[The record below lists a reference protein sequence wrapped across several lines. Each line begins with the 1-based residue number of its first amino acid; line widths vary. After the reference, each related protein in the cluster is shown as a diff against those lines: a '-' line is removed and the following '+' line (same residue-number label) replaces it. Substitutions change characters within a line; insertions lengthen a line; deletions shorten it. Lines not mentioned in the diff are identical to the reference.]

1 MICSQSDI
9 DSIAERIEGAYRRRH
24 LRWPGLA
31 LSPGVWE
38 SAALTLLQL
47 SIDRPNIPIDPEL
60 YVAVMIESGSAPDPW
75 AELTQRRSR
84 NRYLKALRRIVG
96 QLRREL
102 HGEFRV
108 AARLISEGQALIE
121 VLEASNLPISPLTRF
136 ILAWRAGRPDLSSRL
151 RAAVENQHQ
160 SCPLYLLACR
170 KFLPAQAYPVPR
182 CSRESSAVDREI
194 VHFSLN

>member
-9 DSIAERIEGAYRRRH
+9 DSIAERIESAYRRRH
-24 LRWPGLA
+24 HQWPGLA

-38 SAALTLLQL
+38 SAASTLLQL

-60 YVAVMIESGSAPDPW
+60 FVAVVAESGSTPDPW
-75 AELTQRRSR
+75 SELTQRRSR

-102 HGEFRV
+102 TEELRV
-108 AARLISEGQALIE
+108 AARLISQGQSLDE
-121 VLEASNLPISPLTRF
+121 VLDAPSLPISPLARF
-136 ILAWRAGRPDLSSRL
+136 ILAWRAGRLDLSARH
-151 RAAVENQHQ
+151 RAAVENQHH

-170 KFLPAQAYPVPR
+170 KFLPAKVYPLSKSGKKPPIVGR
-182 CSRESSAVDREI
+182 SE